1 MSSSTETKTKGKKV
15 KSVAPSAVPPKEEVV
30 VVKPVVVVE
39 PAAAVVVEPLPVEA
53 EAPPQVEVA
62 KKVSKPR
69 AKKEKNV
76 VEESASKLVL
86 WEHTTEF
93 VFPVESGEV
102 IKVYDGDTITIA
114 AKLPYESS
122 PLYRIH
128 VRLNGID
135 TPEIKGKSPEEKEL
149 SKEAR
154 ESLSNLV
161 LHKKVQ
167 LKNVSSE
174 KYGRLLADVHLDDLH
189 VNQWLIEQR
198 YAVKYDGGAKK
209 VPVSWKEYKNT
220 GAME

>member
-1 MSSSTETKTKGKKV
+1 MSSSTEPKPKSKKV
-15 KSVAPSAVPPKEEVV
+15 KSAVPSKEEVV
-30 VVKPVVVVE
+30 VQPVV
-39 PAAAVVVEPLPVEA
+39 ADPLPVEVK
-53 EAPPQVEVA
+53 VEVPVEVKVEVDGDVPVEA
-62 KKVSKPR
+62 VKKVSKPR
-69 AKKEKNV
+69 AKKEKKV
-76 VEESASKLVL
+76 VEEPASKLVL

-114 AKLPYESS
+114 AKLPFESS

-154 ESLSNLV
+154 EALSNLV

-174 KYGRLLADVHLDDLH
+174 KYGRLLADVHLDEVH
-189 VNQWLIEQR
+189 VNQWLVDQR

-209 VPVSWKEYKNT
+209 SPVSWKEYKNT

>member
-15 KSVAPSAVPPKEEVV
+15 KSVASSAVPPKEEVV
-30 VVKPVVVVE
+30 VE
-39 PAAAVVVEPLPVEA
+39 PVVVEPLPVEA
-53 EAPPQVEVA
+53 GVEVA

-69 AKKEKNV
+69 AKKEKKV

>member
-1 MSSSTETKTKGKKV
+1 MSSSTETKAKGKKV
-15 KSVAPSAVPPKEEVV
+15 KSLPPVVPLKED
-30 VVKPVVVVE
+30 VVVVE
-39 PAAAVVVEPLPVEA
+39 AEQKVEEAKAGQPTEKVDEVVV
-53 EAPPQVEVA
+53 
-62 KKVSKPR
+62 KKVPKPR
-69 AKKEKNV
+69 AKKEKKV
-76 VEESASKLVL
+76 VEEPANQQVL

-135 TPEIKGKSPEEKEL
+135 TPEIKGKSLEEKEI

-154 ESLSNLV
+154 DSLSNLL

-167 LKNVSSE
+167 LKNVASE
-174 KYGRLLADVHLDDLH
+174 KYGRLLADVHLDELH
-189 VNQWLIEQR
+189 VNQWLIDQR

-209 VPVSWKEYKNT
+209 VPVSWKEYKHT

>member
-1 MSSSTETKTKGKKV
+1 MSSSTETKSKGKKV
-15 KSVAPSAVPPKEEVV
+15 KQTVPSVVPLTIKEEVV
-30 VVKPVVVVE
+30 VVEESKTEE
-39 PAAAVVVEPLPVEA
+39 PKAEDSKTEESTAVV
-53 EAPPQVEVA
+53 
-62 KKVSKPR
+62 KKVPKPR
-69 AKKEKNV
+69 AKKEKKV
-76 VEESASKLVL
+76 VEESASQQVL

-154 ESLSNLV
+154 DSLSNLL

-174 KYGRLLADVHLDDLH
+174 KYGRLLADVHLDELH
-189 VNQWLIEQR
+189 VNQWLVDQR

-209 VPVSWKEYKNT
+209 VPVSWKEYKHT

>member
-1 MSSSTETKTKGKKV
+1 MSSSTETKAKGKKV
-15 KSVAPSAVPPKEEVV
+15 KSVLPPVVPLKEEVV
-30 VVKPVVVVE
+30 VVVS
-39 PAAAVVVEPLPVEA
+39 VEA
-53 EAPPQVEVA
+53 EQKAEDPKVEDVVV

-69 AKKEKNV
+69 AKKEKKV
-76 VEESASKLVL
+76 VEESASQQVL

-154 ESLSNLV
+154 DSLSNLV

-174 KYGRLLADVHLDDLH
+174 KYGRLLADVHLDEVH
-189 VNQWLIEQR
+189 VNQWLVDQR

-209 VPVSWKEYKNT
+209 VPVSWKEYKHT

>member
-1 MSSSTETKTKGKKV
+1 MSSSTETKPKSKKV
-15 KSVAPSAVPPKEEVV
+15 KSVAPPKEEVV
-30 VVKPVVVVE
+30 VAVVE
-39 PAAAVVVEPLPVEA
+39 PAVVAPLPEV
-53 EAPPQVEVA
+53 QVEVVSV

-69 AKKEKNV
+69 AKKEKKA
-76 VEESASKLVL
+76 EEPPSQLVL

-114 AKLPYESS
+114 TKLPYEAS

-135 TPEIKGKSPEEKEL
+135 TPEIKGKSPEEKEV

-154 ESLSNLV
+154 ESLSKLL
-161 LHKKVQ
+161 LHKKVH
-167 LKNVSSE
+167 LKNLSSE
-174 KYGRLLADVHLDDLH
+174 KYGRLLADVYLDELH
-189 VNQWLIEQR
+189 INQWMVEQR